1 MTDMSQPAYVRRALV
16 EPEPPPLPGGDAL
29 TWTRARLFDGVFNTV
44 LTIVSGV
51 LVVALVWPAVKFLL
65 IDAVWTGTSR
75 ADCLAETVGR
85 EVGACWPFVR
95 AKFAQFMYGFY
106 PASEH
111 WRVNLTYAL
120 GATLSVPLLVPR
132 APHKALNAIL
142 FFGVFPV
149 AAFFLLVGGLFG
161 LPHVETRLWGGL
173 LVTLVISF
181 TGIIFSLPLGIL
193 LALGRRSELPI
204 VRTASIVF
212 IEFWR
217 GVPLITVL
225 FFATYMLPFFLPGHW
240 KIDGLLRVLI
250 GVVLFAGAYMAEV
263 VRGGLQAMPR
273 GQYEAAMALGLGYW
287 RIMGF
292 VILPQALRLVIPGIV
307 NSFIALFKDTTLVL
321 IVAIF
326 DLLGQLRAAFADP
339 AWATPVTLFT
349 GFAFAGMIYF
359 LVSFGM
365 SRYALSME
373 RRLKT
378 GRPRGD
384 RGEDVS
390 DGGQGKG
397 AGRSTRH
404 IVLDMRTTENE
415 TAIEIIGLDKWFGR
429 FHVLRGVDLK
439 VMRGERVVICGPS
452 GSGKSTLLRCINRI
466 EDWQRGRV
474 IVDGMELT
482 EDLKKIDEV
491 RREVGMVFQQ
501 FNLFPHLTVL
511 DNCTLAPIWV
521 RKLPK
526 KEADEVARHFLERV
540 RIPEQADKYPAQ
552 LSGGQQQ
559 RVAIARALC
568 MQPKIMLFDEPT
580 SALDPEMVKEVLDTM
595 VGLALD
601 GMTMVVVSH
610 EMGFA
615 RQVANRM
622 VLMDAGQIIEMN
634 EPEAFFE
641 HPRHERTKLFL
652 SQILH

>member
-51 LVVALVWPAVKFLL
+51 LIVALVWPAVKFLL

-120 GATLSVPLLVPR
+120 GATLLVPLLVPR

-142 FFGVFPV
+142 FFGAFPV
-149 AAFFLLVGGLFG
+149 VAFFLLVGGLFG

-181 TGIIFSLPLGIL
+181 TGIIFSLPLGIV

-373 RRLKT
+373 RRLNT
-378 GRPRGD
+378 GRPR
-384 RGEDVS
+384 
-390 DGGQGKG
+390 
-397 AGRSTRH
+397 
-404 IVLDMRTTENE
+404 
-415 TAIEIIGLDKWFGR
+415 
-429 FHVLRGVDLK
+429 
-439 VMRGERVVICGPS
+439 
-452 GSGKSTLLRCINRI
+452 
-466 EDWQRGRV
+466 
-474 IVDGMELT
+474 
-482 EDLKKIDEV
+482 
-491 RREVGMVFQQ
+491 
-501 FNLFPHLTVL
+501 
-511 DNCTLAPIWV
+511 
-521 RKLPK
+521 
-526 KEADEVARHFLERV
+526 
-540 RIPEQADKYPAQ
+540 
-552 LSGGQQQ
+552 
-559 RVAIARALC
+559 
-568 MQPKIMLFDEPT
+568 
-580 SALDPEMVKEVLDTM
+580 
-595 VGLALD
+595 
-601 GMTMVVVSH
+601 
-610 EMGFA
+610 
-615 RQVANRM
+615 
-622 VLMDAGQIIEMN
+622 
-634 EPEAFFE
+634 
-641 HPRHERTKLFL
+641 
-652 SQILH
+652 